1 MCRWRPTSRKA
12 SASSTKNSKLA
23 MYINNEIGAGA
34 LRGWDKPIGL
44 FHHGLSDAVQEAVP
58 GGCV

>member
-1 MCRWRPTSRKA
+1 
-12 SASSTKNSKLA
+12 